1 MRRQMFGMTFL
12 VSTKVHGV
20 YPFLLS
26 YGKDFFFFKSFSWGD
41 KLFWESFFWG
51 VALHKELMIRS
62 CLRGRVSQ
70 MPFPVI

>member
-26 YGKDFFFFKSFSWGD
+26 YGKDFFFFKVFHG
-41 KLFWESFFWG
+41 ETNFFG
-51 VALHKELMIRS
+51 KVFFGGLLYIRN
-62 CLRGRVSQ
+62 
-70 MPFPVI
+70 

>member
-41 KLFWESFFWG
+41 KLFWESFFLG
-51 VALHKELMIRS
+51 GCS
-62 CLRGRVSQ
+62 T
-70 MPFPVI
+70 